1 MRVGL
6 DTSVLLRLLTGEPG
20 PLAAIAVRR
29 VEASLLAGDTV
40 LVSDLVVSEAYFALQ
55 QHFRLSKA
63 QAIGALRDFLR
74 QSGAVAAGAAD
85 GILATP
91 NLAVAQPG
99 LVDRLIHAE
108 YVRVA
113 DEMLTFEK
121 SAARLRGAHVLR
133 A

>member
-6 DTSVLLRLLTGEPG
+6 DTSVLLRLLTGEPA
-20 PLAAIAVRR
+20 PLAALAARR
-29 VEASLLAGDTV
+29 VEASLVAGDTV

-55 QHFRLSKA
+55 HHFGLSKA

-74 QSGAVAAGAAD
+74 QSGVVAAGAAHD
-85 GILATP
+85 ILATP
-91 NLAVAQPG
+91 NLAAAQPG

-108 YVRVA
+108 YAGVA
-113 DEMLTFEK
+113 DEMLTFER
-121 SAARLRGAHVLR
+121 SAARLPGAHVLR